1 MASAISARPPSNA
14 AYPTS
19 DGRPMA
25 ETDRHRDLMVA
36 LIKILQAFFASDPM
50 VYVSG
55 NLLIFYI
62 PGDRRRH
69 VSPDVFVVKRVGKHQ
84 RLNFL
89 VWEEGKGP
97 DLVIELTSLSTRR
110 EDLQVK
116 FRLYQD
122 TLRVQEY
129 FLFDPYGDYLM
140 PALQGYRLRN
150 GRYARIRP
158 LKGRLPSKVL
168 GLHLEQHG
176 NDLRLYNP
184 VTGQWLPTPEERIV
198 LAEAEIQRLHR
209 ELEELRQRLS
219 QRP

>member
-1 MASAISARPPSNA
+1 
-14 AYPTS
+14 
-19 DGRPMA
+19 MA

-36 LIKILQAFFASDPM
+36 LIKILQAFFASDPL

-97 DLVIELTSLSTRR
+97 DLVIELTSASTRR
-110 EDLQVK
+110 EDLQFK

-129 FLFDPYGDYLM
+129 FLFDPFGDYLE
-140 PALQGYRLRN
+140 PALQGYRLRK

-158 LKGRLPSKVL
+158 LKGRLPSQVL

-176 NDLRLYNP
+176 HDLRLLDP
-184 VTGQWLPTPEERIV
+184 AAGLWLPTPEEKI
-198 LAEAEIQRLHR
+198 AQGEAEIQRLRR
-209 ELEELRQRLS
+209 ELEELRQR
-219 QRP
+219 RPQEP